1 MTSFMQQFVFLLAA
15 FCLMASGLQAQTS
28 PLALSL
34 SENDAVVLA
43 LRNNADIS
51 VASDQVRRAD
61 LQVREAKGN
70 FMPRLTLTGNYTRN
84 IDRPVIF
91 FPESFGLGGA
101 TKIGAD
107 NNFNAYLDLTV
118 PLYSRYN
125 IFARSYAQQNFP
137 WQREQLRQIRQTVTA
152 DVKKAYYVCL
162 LATET
167 VRVRE
172 KALHHAE
179 NNHLL
184 IVEKTARGVATEFD
198 ETSARVRVAVF
209 RNDLLDAR
217 DHVVPAQ
224 NALKLLLGVPPETTI
239 SLIDSLYLQDYELML
254 IPDASELTNNSV
266 LRQREQ
272 QVLLAQWQTGMA
284 RAAYY
289 PVLSGTGTYQYQS
302 QQNDFRFSQYQ
313 WVLTSAVGLRLQ
325 VPLFN
330 GMITRSRVQQ
340 SLLAEGIAR
349 IELNHAC
356 GYNEA
361 RFAELV
367 SRLNYSKERI
377 AVQRDNIQLAE
388 KAVKLVKERYHYG
401 RASLLEVNSAELD
414 YVSAR
419 LSYFQ
424 SIADYKS
431 KYCDIQLLVGH
442 ENP

>member
-1 MTSFMQQFVFLLAA
+1 M
-15 FCLMASGLQAQTS
+15 
-28 PLALSL
+28 
-34 SENDAVVLA
+34 
-43 LRNNADIS
+43 
-51 VASDQVRRAD
+51 
-61 LQVREAKGN
+61 
-70 FMPRLTLTGNYTRN
+70 
-84 IDRPVIF
+84 
-91 FPESFGLGGA
+91 
-101 TKIGAD
+101 
-107 NNFNAYLDLTV
+107 
-118 PLYSRYN
+118 
-125 IFARSYAQQNFP
+125 
-137 WQREQLRQIRQTVTA
+137 
-152 DVKKAYYVCL
+152 
-162 LATET
+162 
-167 VRVRE
+167 
-172 KALHHAE
+172 
-179 NNHLL
+179 
-184 IVEKTARGVATEFD
+184 
-198 ETSARVRVAVF
+198 
-209 RNDLLDAR
+209 
-217 DHVVPAQ
+217 
-224 NALKLLLGVPPETTI
+224 
-239 SLIDSLYLQDYELML
+239 
-254 IPDASELTNNSV
+254 
-266 LRQREQ
+266 EQ

-388 KAVKLVKERYHYG
+388 KAVTLVKERYHYG

-424 SIADYKS
+424 SIADYKT